1 MFKKISQFIGYLIV
15 LGMQVSYNIF
25 VIWGLHI
32 WDHAN
37 PWISH
42 RTTVILLSLP
52 TIITFNVLFLI
63 LTGIAFAIL
72 VSKDKKEEEKKGFEK
87 VPDKVK
93 NWFKGEPKEEKDAEV
108 SVGIIDMIKKEISKE
123 MKKEAKKTKE

>member
-15 LGMQVSYNIF
+15 LGMQVAYNLF

-52 TIITFNVLFLI
+52 TIITFNILFLI
-63 LTGIAFAIL
+63 LTVIAFAIL

-93 NWFKGEPKEEKDAEV
+93 SWFKGEAKEADV
-108 SVGIIDMIKKEISKE
+108 TPGIIDTIKAEIKKEI
-123 MKKEAKKTKE
+123 KKEAKKAKE

>member
-1 MFKKISQFIGYLIV
+1 MFKKISQFISYLIL
-15 LGMQVSYNIF
+15 LGMQVCYNLF

-32 WDHAN
+32 WDYSN

-52 TIITFNVLFLI
+52 TIITFNIIFMI
-63 LTGIAFAIL
+63 ITIIAFIVL
-72 VSKDKKEEEKKGFEK
+72 VSKKEEEKKGIQK

-93 NWFKGEPKEEKDAEV
+93 NWFKGESKEEGEFKIPQK
-108 SVGIIDMIKKEISKE
+108 IINEIKKEWEKE
-123 MKKEAKKTKE
+123 QAKEKTEE